1 LLSRGMSS
9 CPFEQGPMRAEILQL
24 GALDAFEYYEISGGK
39 KRIITSQNCL
49 ISSISTVQVATL
61 CLAENRGVRLG
72 AALCDA
78 MRCTGLGLTHVKTA
92 KLGSFQHQSNVLQQ
106 LLALAQQ
113 FFNWTLCKDP
123 TCFQSQSVSKPS
135 AKKRTSRSHSTLF
148 KFLPY

>member
-1 LLSRGMSS
+1 MSS
-9 CPFEQGPMRAEILQL
+9 CPFEQDPMRAEILQL
-24 GALDAFEYYEISGGK
+24 GALDAFEDYEISGGK

-92 KLGSFQHQSNVLQQ
+92 KLGSFQQQSNVLQQ
-106 LLALAQQ
+106 LLAV
-113 FFNWTLCKDP
+113 
-123 TCFQSQSVSKPS
+123 TCTAVLQLDSLQRPYLLSIPVSIK
-135 AKKRTSRSHSTLF
+135 AIR
-148 KFLPY
+148 